1 MCVERSEPGRDAFL
15 SVRLL
20 TDNQLQEE
28 LQVGRV
34 YLYHRRKE
42 GMPYYRLGSRTVR
55 YNLSEVME
63 WLERRKTAPGANFEG
78 KEV

>member
-1 MCVERSEPGRDAFL
+1 MYPCDGSGRETLL

-63 WLERRKTAPGANFEG
+63 WLEQRKRASGAS
-78 KEV
+78 